1 MNNNFIRILPLTK
14 FNAPAR
20 GAKVKVIQNSRAQ
33 IRFIDSGSGYL
44 CQMEPVAHFG
54 LGKNKNVIKVIVEWP
69 DGNKKEILN
78 PIPNKTIKV
87 LYWYLKSQI
96 INVLLGPK
104 DLGIHAL
111 QIHNA
116 VVVWRAWVG
125 IISTRETSL
134 EVIASEVFNDTD

>member
-1 MNNNFIRILPLTK
+1 
-14 FNAPAR
+14 
-20 GAKVKVIQNSRAQ
+20 
-33 IRFIDSGSGYL
+33 
-44 CQMEPVAHFG
+44 MEPVAHFG

-78 PIPNKTIKV
+78 PLTNKTIKV

-111 QIHNA
+111 PIHDA
-116 VVVWRAWVG
+116 VVVGKAWVDM
-125 IISTRETSL
+125 SKEL
-134 EVIASEVFNDTD
+134 MEQVFLDMTNVESWVQVD